1 MLKNFIR
8 VPYVSTVHDQN
19 EIDAVVNAL
28 KTSTQMG
35 HNTKKFEQEVA
46 SLYGHKYGVATN
58 SGSSSLYLSMECFDL
73 PEGSEV
79 ITPALTFATTVG
91 CIVKNKLIPA
101 FVDSESSDKFII
113 DVNKIEEMITPKTR
127 AMCIPNL
134 MGNMPDWMKI
144 KKIAD
149 KHNLLV
155 LEDSADLIGTN
166 YDHKLSGEYADITI
180 SSFYGAHMITC
191 AGNGGIAVTSNEKY
205 YEKLKLLRS
214 WGRSSSIYDD
224 SESIKNRFNV
234 YLDNIQYDA
243 KFIFEEVG
251 YMLEP
256 SEIGCAY
263 GLEQLKKLGTFTK
276 RRDEVT
282 QRHLDFFGKFS
293 HFFEV
298 PKMNKNANSSWFA
311 FPLIVKE
318 KAPFTRTDLQIFLE
332 ERNIQTRVIFT
343 GNIIRQP
350 AFKGIEKKISKDGYP
365 VADRVMARGFLLG
378 NHHGLTEE
386 MIEHVHESVEIFI
399 KKY

>member
-1 MLKNFIR
+1 MSKNFIR
-8 VPYVSTVHDQN
+8 VPYVSTVHDQK
-19 EIDAVVNAL
+19 EIDAVINAL

-35 HNTKKFEQEVA
+35 HNTQKFEKEVA

-113 DVNKIEEMITPKTR
+113 NVNKIEEMITSKTK

-134 MGNMPDWMKI
+134 MGNMPDWMLI
-144 KKIAD
+144 KNIAE
-149 KHNLLV
+149 KHNLLI

-166 YDHKLSGEYADITI
+166 YNHKLSGEYSDITI

-191 AGNGGIAVTSNEKY
+191 AGNGGIAVTSNKKY
-205 YEKLKLLRS
+205 SEKLKLLRS
-214 WGRSSSIYDD
+214 WGRSSSIFDD

-243 KFIFEEVG
+243 KFIFEKVG

-263 GLEQLKKLGTFTK
+263 GLEQLKKLETFTK

-282 QRHLDFFGKFS
+282 KKHLDFFSKYNE
-293 HFFEV
+293 FFEL
-298 PKMNKNANSSWFA
+298 PKMNENANSSWFA

-318 KAPFTRTDLQIFLE
+318 NAPFTRTDLQIYLE

-350 AFKGIEKKISKDGYP
+350 AFKGIEKKISNNGYP
-365 VADRVMARGFLLG
+365 VADRVMSRGFLLG

-386 MIEHVHESVEIFI
+386 MINHVHDSVETFI

>member
-1 MLKNFIR
+1 MSKNFIR
-8 VPYVSTVHDQN
+8 VPYVSTVHDQK
-19 EIDAVVNAL
+19 EIDAVINAL

-35 HNTKKFEQEVA
+35 HNTQKFEQEVA

-113 DVNKIEEMITPKTR
+113 NVNKIEEMITSKTK

-134 MGNMPDWMKI
+134 MGNMPDWMLI
-144 KKIAD
+144 KNIAE
-149 KHNLLV
+149 KHNLLI

-166 YDHKLSGEYADITI
+166 YNHKLSGEYSDITI

-191 AGNGGIAVTSNEKY
+191 AGNGGIAVTSNKEY
-205 YEKLKLLRS
+205 SEKLKLLRS
-214 WGRSSSIYDD
+214 WGRSSSIFDD

-243 KFIFEEVG
+243 KFIFEKVG

-263 GLEQLKKLGTFTK
+263 GLEQLKKLETFTK

-282 QRHLDFFGKFS
+282 KKHLDFFSKYNE
-293 HFFEV
+293 FFEL
-298 PKMNKNANSSWFA
+298 PKMNENANSSWFA

-318 KAPFTRTDLQIFLE
+318 NAPFTRTDLQIYLE

-350 AFKGIEKKISKDGYP
+350 AFKGIEKKISNNGYP
-365 VADRVMARGFLLG
+365 VADRVMSRGFLLG

-386 MIEHVHESVEIFI
+386 MINHVHDSVETFI

>member
-1 MLKNFIR
+1 MSKNFIR

-35 HNTKKFEQEVA
+35 HNTQKFELEVA

-58 SGSSSLYLSMECFDL
+58 SGSSSLYLSIECFDL

-113 DVNKIEEMITPKTR
+113 NVNKIEEMITSKTK

-134 MGNMPDWMKI
+134 MGNMPDWMLI
-144 KKIAD
+144 KNIAE
-149 KHNLLV
+149 KHNLLI

-166 YDHKLSGEYADITI
+166 YNHKLSGEYSDITI

-191 AGNGGIAVTSNEKY
+191 AGNGGIAVTSNKKY
-205 YEKLKLLRS
+205 SEKLKLLRS
-214 WGRSSSIYDD
+214 WGRSSSIFDD

-243 KFIFEEVG
+243 KFIFEKVG

-263 GLEQLKKLGTFTK
+263 GLEQLKKLETFTK

-282 QRHLDFFGKFS
+282 KKHLDFFGKYNE
-293 HFFEV
+293 FFEL
-298 PKMNKNANSSWFA
+298 PKMNENANSSWFA

-318 KAPFTRTDLQIFLE
+318 KAPFTRTDLQIYLE

-350 AFKGIEKKISKDGYP
+350 AFKGIEKKISNNGYP
-365 VADRVMARGFLLG
+365 VADRVMSRGFLLG

-386 MIEHVHESVEIFI
+386 MINHVHDSVETFI

>member
-1 MLKNFIR
+1 MSKNFIR
-8 VPYVSTVHDQN
+8 VPYVSTVHDQK
-19 EIDAVVNAL
+19 EIDAVINAL

-35 HNTKKFEQEVA
+35 HNTQKFEQEVA

-58 SGSSSLYLSMECFDL
+58 SGSSSLYLSIECFDL

-113 DVNKIEEMITPKTR
+113 NVNKIEEMITSKTK

-134 MGNMPDWMKI
+134 MGNMPDWMLI
-144 KKIAD
+144 KNIAE
-149 KHNLLV
+149 KHNLLI

-166 YDHKLSGEYADITI
+166 YNHKLSGEYSDITI

-191 AGNGGIAVTSNEKY
+191 AGNGGIAVTSNKEY
-205 YEKLKLLRS
+205 SEKLKLLRS
-214 WGRSSSIYDD
+214 WGRSSSIFDD

-243 KFIFEEVG
+243 KFIFEKVG

-263 GLEQLKKLGTFTK
+263 GLEQLKKLETFTK

-282 QRHLDFFGKFS
+282 KKHLNFFSKYNE
-293 HFFEV
+293 FFEL
-298 PKMNKNANSSWFA
+298 PKMNENANSSWFA

-318 KAPFTRTDLQIFLE
+318 NAPFTRTDLQIYLE

-350 AFKGIEKKISKDGYP
+350 AFKGIEKKISNNGYP
-365 VADRVMARGFLLG
+365 VADRVMSRGFLLG

-386 MIEHVHESVEIFI
+386 MINHVHDSVETFI

>member
-1 MLKNFIR
+1 MSKNFLR

-35 HNTKKFEQEVA
+35 HNTQKFEQEVA

-58 SGSSSLYLSMECFDL
+58 SGTSSLYLSMECFDL

-113 DVNKIEEMITPKTR
+113 NVNKIEEMITSKTK

-134 MGNMPDWMKI
+134 MGNMPDWMLI
-144 KKIAD
+144 KNIAE
-149 KHNLLV
+149 KHNLLI

-166 YDHKLSGEYADITI
+166 YNNKLSGEYSDITI

-191 AGNGGIAVTSNEKY
+191 AGNGGIAVTSNKKY
-205 YEKLKLLRS
+205 SEKLKLLRS
-214 WGRSSSIYDD
+214 WGRSSSIFDD

-256 SEIGCAY
+256 SEIGSAY
-263 GLEQLKKLGTFTK
+263 GLEQLKKLETFTK

-282 QRHLDFFGKFS
+282 KKHLDFFGKYNE
-293 HFFEV
+293 FFEL
-298 PKMNKNANSSWFA
+298 PKMNENANSSWFA

-318 KAPFTRTDLQIFLE
+318 NAPFTRTDLQIYLE

-350 AFKGIEKKISKDGYP
+350 AFKGIEKKISNNGYP
-365 VADRVMARGFLLG
+365 VADRVMSRGFLLG

-386 MIEHVHESVEIFI
+386 MINHVHDSVETFI

>member
-1 MLKNFIR
+1 MSKNFIR

-113 DVNKIEEMITPKTR
+113 NVNKIEEMITSKTK

-134 MGNMPDWMKI
+134 MGNMPDWMLI

-149 KHNLLV
+149 KHNLLI

-166 YDHKLSGEYADITI
+166 
-180 SSFYGAHMITC
+180 
-191 AGNGGIAVTSNEKY
+191 
-205 YEKLKLLRS
+205 LR
-214 WGRSSSIYDD
+214 
-224 SESIKNRFNV
+224 
-234 YLDNIQYDA
+234 
-243 KFIFEEVG
+243 
-251 YMLEP
+251 P
-256 SEIGCAY
+256 
-263 GLEQLKKLGTFTK
+263 
-276 RRDEVT
+276 
-282 QRHLDFFGKFS
+282 
-293 HFFEV
+293 
-298 PKMNKNANSSWFA
+298 
-311 FPLIVKE
+311 
-318 KAPFTRTDLQIFLE
+318 
-332 ERNIQTRVIFT
+332 
-343 GNIIRQP
+343 
-350 AFKGIEKKISKDGYP
+350 
-365 VADRVMARGFLLG
+365 
-378 NHHGLTEE
+378 
-386 MIEHVHESVEIFI
+386 
-399 KKY
+399 

>member
-1 MLKNFIR
+1 MSKNFIR
-8 VPYVSTVHDQN
+8 VPYVSTVYDQN

-35 HNTKKFEQEVA
+35 HNTQKFEQEVA

-113 DVNKIEEMITPKTR
+113 NVNKIEEMITSKTK

-134 MGNMPDWMKI
+134 MGNMPDWMLI
-144 KKIAD
+144 KNIAE
-149 KHNLLV
+149 KHNLLI

-166 YDHKLSGEYADITI
+166 YNHKLSGEYSDITI

-191 AGNGGIAVTSNEKY
+191 AGNGGIAVTSNKKY
-205 YEKLKLLRS
+205 SEKLKLLRS
-214 WGRSSSIYDD
+214 WGRSSSIFDD

-243 KFIFEEVG
+243 KFIFEKVG

-256 SEIGCAY
+256 SEIGSAY
-263 GLEQLKKLGTFTK
+263 GLEQLKKLETFTK

-282 QRHLDFFGKFS
+282 KKHLDFFGKYNE
-293 HFFEV
+293 FFEL
-298 PKMNKNANSSWFA
+298 PKMNENANSSWFA

-318 KAPFTRTDLQIFLE
+318 NAPFTRTDLQIYLE

-350 AFKGIEKKISKDGYP
+350 AFKGIEKKISNNGYP
-365 VADRVMARGFLLG
+365 VADRVMSRGFLLG

-386 MIEHVHESVEIFI
+386 MINHVHDSVETFI